1 MNENETT
8 RPMPDRSRGGRPR
21 IEFDDRMI
29 RQIEVMA
36 GIGMSIPSMAAVLD
50 VHDNTLRDRMANDE
64 LVSGALERGRA
75 IAERQVGTC
84 LFQRAIGALDGS
96 NTPNPRDADTGAIR
110 WFEMS
115 RLRRSAK
122 YDSTV
127 PVPTVPLTV
136 RVEYVDVVKK
146 DE

>member
-1 MNENETT
+1 MSENDNTT
-8 RPMPDRSRGGRPR
+8 PMPTRDGPGRPR
-21 IEFDDRMI
+21 IEFNDRMI

-36 GIGMSIPSMAAVLD
+36 GIGMSIPSMAAILD
-50 VHDNTLRDRMANDE
+50 VGDTTLRDRMTNDP
-64 LVSGALERGRA
+64 LISDALERGRA

-127 PVPTVPLTV
+127 PVPTVPLSV

-146 DE
+146 ED